1 MLLLPEGYDNVVDP
15 IPETLE
21 AFDELDPYIDG
32 GSLQEHL
39 TRQASLARRIA
50 PDLVGVS
57 VASRTH
63 EVTFTLVATDEVTA
77 TLDAVQYLTSGPC
90 VEALDNAQGVVTD
103 SDDLFAEHRWHALG
117 KATAAAGVCSTLT
130 FPIIEGGRVVGTVN
144 LYGRTKDA
152 FNDRHELLAAVFDA
166 WAPAAV
172 TNADLSFS
180 TRKLAQDAPNRLR
193 DEAVIDTATG
203 IIAALREID
212 VGSARNRLEDAAR
225 RAGVHVSR
233 LARAIVRL

>member
-1 MLLLPEGYDNVVDP
+1 VDP

-21 AFDELDPYIDG
+21 AFDELDPYIDD
-32 GSLQEHL
+32 GSLQEQL
-39 TRQASLARRIA
+39 TRQAALARTIA

-57 VASRTH
+57 LASRVH
-63 EVTFTLVATDEVTA
+63 EVTFTLVATDDAAA

-90 VEALDNAQGVVTD
+90 VEALDDAQGVMTD
-103 SDDLFAEHRWHALG
+103 SDDLFAEDRWHALG
-117 KATAAAGVCSTLT
+117 KASAAAGVCSTLT
-130 FPIIEGGRVVGTVN
+130 FPILQGGRVVGTVN
-144 LYGRTKDA
+144 LYGRTNDA
-152 FNDRHELLAAVFDA
+152 FSDKHEPLAAVFDA

-212 VGSARNRLEDAAR
+212 VDSARTRLEDAAR